1 MFGSG
6 ESKKNVF
13 FEKLFQIFFQ
23 MYFISFLNF
32 FSSNI
37 CLFILFYFL
46 FFIYTEYETTD
57 PQLSNAPKNV
67 LIELVL
73 VKLQTDTIL
82 HGRFINSIVI
92 RIYSL
97 PVALNTTG
105 STVYW

>member
-1 MFGSG
+1 MIVLAVIS
-6 ESKKNVF
+6 F
-13 FEKLFQIFFQ
+13 FFQI
-23 MYFISFLNF
+23 YFISFLKKYF
-32 FSSNI
+32 SNI
-37 CLFILFYFL
+37 FLFIFL